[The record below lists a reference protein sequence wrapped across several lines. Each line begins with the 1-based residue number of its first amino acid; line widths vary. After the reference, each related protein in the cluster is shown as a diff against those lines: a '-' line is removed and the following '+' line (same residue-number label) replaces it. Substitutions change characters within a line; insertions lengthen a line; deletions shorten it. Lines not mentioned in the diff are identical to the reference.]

1 MTENSSQKNAAD
13 AGKTENEEISFADLF
28 EMEENSSV
36 SRVGDVIMG
45 TIVGVVDDH
54 VLVDIGDKA
63 ESYIPLSEFH
73 TEGEEVD
80 VNIGDSFEVFV
91 EKRKEEGGLLL
102 SREKAIG
109 IKVWEEIAKI
119 QADDGTIDGKIE
131 NRVKGGMSVDIGVPA
146 FLPYSQI
153 DLRPVKDL
161 DALIGETFPFKIL
174 KFNRKRNNVVIS
186 RRAILEQEREKMR
199 SEMRTN
205 LEEGMVVKGTV
216 TNITDYGL
224 FIDLGGM
231 DGLCHITDLSW
242 GRVSHPSKLYK
253 VSDEIDV
260 KILKY
265 DKDSDRVSLG
275 IKQLRPDP
283 WATVTERY
291 PVGSKTVG
299 KVVSITDYG
308 VFVEIEEGVEGLI
321 HISEMTWSKKPRHP
335 SKLVAVSDEIEVMV
349 LNIETE
355 TKRISLGMKQLQP
368 NPWDLV
374 SENYPV
380 GSIIEGKIKNITDFG
395 IFIGIEEGID
405 GLIHVSDLSW
415 TERIKHP
422 TEKYAK
428 SDTIQ
433 AVVLKIDRE
442 NERFSLGVKQL
453 EPDPWQAALNNY
465 PSGAIV
471 EGKITN
477 VTDFGIFVQL
487 EEGVEGLVHVSEIS
501 KEKINTPVGMYNVDD
516 NLQVMVI
523 NVSSKDRK
531 IGLSI
536 KALDSSSEEGSA
548 EDYKKKQASGPSTLG
563 DLLKAAEAEAAPEAD
578 AADAD
583 AAPESEVEAEVAAEP
598 EADATE
604 AEAAPETDAADADAA
619 PEPEVETEA
628 AEPEADVA
636 EAAAAPEPE
645 AEAEAAAPEA
655 EAADAA
661 VAPEQEVEAEAAEPE
676 ADVADAAIAP
686 EPEAKAEEAADD
698 ETEAETTPE
707 EDTSE
712 TEEDSDKEKE

>member
-1 MTENSSQKNAAD
+1 MTENSTQKNASDTGAK
-13 AGKTENEEISFADLF
+13 GSEEMSFADLF

-36 SRVGDVIMG
+36 SKVGDVIMG
-45 TIVGVVDDH
+45 TVVGIVDDH

-63 ESYIPLSEFH
+63 ESYIPLSEFR
-73 TEGEEVD
+73 TEGEMKD
-80 VNIGDSFEVFV
+80 IKMGDTFEVFV
-91 EKRKEEGGLLL
+91 EKRKEEGGLQL

-119 QADDGTIDGKIE
+119 QADDGTIDGKVE
-131 NRVKGGMSVDIGVPA
+131 SRVKGGMSVDIGVPA

-161 DALIGETFPFKIL
+161 DSLIGQTFPFKIL

-186 RRAILEQEREKMR
+186 RRAILEKERAQMR
-199 SEMRTN
+199 ADMRTS
-205 LEEGMVVKGTV
+205 LEEGMIVKGTV

-242 GRVSHPSKLYK
+242 GRVSHPAKLYK
-253 VSDEIDV
+253 VGDEIDV

-265 DKDSDRVSLG
+265 DQESDRVSLG

-291 PVGSKTVG
+291 PIGSKTVG

-308 VFVEIEEGVEGLI
+308 VFVELEEGVEGLI

-335 SKLVAVSDEIEVMV
+335 SKLVGVGDEVEVMV

-355 TKRISLGMKQLQP
+355 TKRISLGMKQLHP

-428 SDTIQ
+428 GDTIQ

-442 NERFSLGVKQL
+442 NERFSLGIKQL

-501 KEKINTPVGMYNVDD
+501 KEKITTPVGMYNVGD
-516 NLQVMVI
+516 NLQVKVI

-536 KALDSSSEEGSA
+536 KALDEDSSEDHLKE
-548 EDYKKKQASGPSTLG
+548 YKKKPAAGPATIG
-563 DLLKAAEAEAAPEAD
+563 DLLKEEM
-578 AADAD
+578 
-583 AAPESEVEAEVAAEP
+583 ESK
-598 EADATE
+598 
-604 AEAAPETDAADADAA
+604 ETSSKA
-619 PEPEVETEA
+619 
-628 AEPEADVA
+628 
-636 EAAAAPEPE
+636 E
-645 AEAEAAAPEA
+645 AEAEAEEEVAEEA
-655 EAADAA
+655 GD
-661 VAPEQEVEAEAAEPE
+661 AEPE
-676 ADVADAAIAP
+676 TDKD
-686 EPEAKAEEAADD
+686 EE
-698 ETEAETTPE
+698 
-707 EDTSE
+707 
-712 TEEDSDKEKE
+712 

>member
-1 MTENSSQKNAAD
+1 MTENSTQENAAD
-13 AGKTENEEISFADLF
+13 AGKKDSEEMSFADLF

-36 SRVGDVIMG
+36 SKVGDVIKG
-45 TIVGVVDDH
+45 TVVGIVDDH

-63 ESYIPLSEFH
+63 ESYIPLSEFR
-73 TEGEEVD
+73 TEGEEKEIK
-80 VNIGDSFEVFV
+80 IGDAFEVFV
-91 EKRKEEGGLLL
+91 EKRKEEGGLQL

-131 NRVKGGMSVDIGVPA
+131 SRVKGGMSVDIGVPA

-161 DALIGETFPFKIL
+161 DALIGQSFPFKIL

-186 RRAILEQEREKMR
+186 RRAILEKEREKMR
-199 SEMRTN
+199 ADMRTS

-242 GRVSHPSKLYK
+242 GRVSHPAKLYK
-253 VSDEIDV
+253 VGDDIDV

-265 DKDSDRVSLG
+265 DQESDRVSLG

-291 PVGSKTVG
+291 PIGSKTVG

-308 VFVEIEEGVEGLI
+308 VFVELEEGVEGLI

-335 SKLVAVSDEIEVMV
+335 SKLVTVGDEVEIMV

-355 TKRISLGMKQLQP
+355 SKRISLGMKQLHP

-428 SDTIQ
+428 GDTIQ

-442 NERFSLGVKQL
+442 NERFSLGIKQL

-465 PSGAIV
+465 PGGAIV

-501 KEKINTPVGMYNVDD
+501 KEKITTPVGMYNVGDS
-516 NLQVMVI
+516 LKVKVI

-531 IGLSI
+531 IGLSV
-536 KALDSSSEEGSA
+536 KAMDEDSGEDTLK
-548 EDYKKKQASGPSTLG
+548 DYKKKQAAGPATIG
-563 DLLKAAEAEAAPEAD
+563 DLLKEEMESKGTSSKAEAAPE
-578 AADAD
+578 
-583 AAPESEVEAEVAAEP
+583 
-598 EADATE
+598 
-604 AEAAPETDAADADAA
+604 
-619 PEPEVETEA
+619 
-628 AEPEADVA
+628 
-636 EAAAAPEPE
+636 
-645 AEAEAAAPEA
+645 EAEAAAEEA
-655 EAADAA
+655 EAA
-661 VAPEQEVEAEAAEPE
+661 
-676 ADVADAAIAP
+676 
-686 EPEAKAEEAADD
+686 AEEA
-698 ETEAETTPE
+698 ETAAEAVEAAPEEAETAAAAELEPADE
-707 EDTSE
+707 ADAEDAEAE
-712 TEEDSDKEKE
+712 TDKDKD

>member
-1 MTENSSQKNAAD
+1 MTENSTEKNEAEVD
-13 AGKTENEEISFADLF
+13 MEGSEEMSFADLF
-28 EMEENSSV
+28 EMDENSAV
-36 SRVGDVIMG
+36 SKVGDVVMG
-45 TIVGVVDDH
+45 MIVSIVDNH
-54 VLVDIGDKA
+54 AMVDIGDKA
-63 ESYIPLSEFH
+63 ESYIPLSEFL
-73 TEGEEVD
+73 TDGEKDEVN
-80 VNIGDSFEVFV
+80 VGDSYEVFV

-161 DALIGETFPFKIL
+161 DALIGQTFPFKIL

-186 RRAILEQEREKMR
+186 RRAILEKEREKMR
-199 SEMRTN
+199 DTMRTS
-205 LEEGMVVKGTV
+205 LEEGMVVKGAV

-242 GRVSHPSKLYK
+242 GRVSHPAKLYK
-253 VSDEIDV
+253 VGDEIDV

-265 DKDSDRVSLG
+265 DQESDRVSLG
-275 IKQLRPDP
+275 IKQLKPDP
-283 WATVTERY
+283 WATVDERY
-291 PVGSKTVG
+291 PIGSKTVG

-308 VFVEIEEGVEGLI
+308 VFIELEEGVEGLI
-321 HISEMTWSKKPRHP
+321 HISEMTWSRKPRHP
-335 SKLVAVSDEIEVMV
+335 SKIVAVGDEIEVMV

-355 TKRISLGMKQLQP
+355 SKRISLGMKQLHQ

-442 NERFSLGVKQL
+442 NERFSLGIKQL
-453 EPDPWQAALNNY
+453 EPDPWMAALNNY
-465 PSGAIV
+465 PGGAIV
-471 EGKITN
+471 EGSITN

-501 KEKINTPVGMYNVDD
+501 KEKVTTPVGMYNVGDK
-516 NLQVMVI
+516 LKVKVI

-536 KALDSSSEEGSA
+536 KALDEGSSEDSIQ
-548 EDYKKKQASGPSTLG
+548 DYKKKQAAGPSTIG
-563 DLLKAAEAEAAPEAD
+563 DLLKTQMESKEEAAAPEEETAEAAPEEAAADTAAEEAAADTAAPEEAEAEAAPEEEP
-578 AADAD
+578 AAE
-583 AAPESEVEAEVAAEP
+583 AAPEEDAANAATEEEPAAEAAP
-598 EADATE
+598 EEAE
-604 AEAAPETDAADADAA
+604 AEAAPEEDAAEAALEEDAADAGDA
-619 PEPEVETEA
+619 
-628 AEPEADVA
+628 
-636 EAAAAPEPE
+636 
-645 AEAEAAAPEA
+645 
-655 EAADAA
+655 
-661 VAPEQEVEAEAAEPE
+661 
-676 ADVADAAIAP
+676 
-686 EPEAKAEEAADD
+686 D
-698 ETEAETTPE
+698 EK
-707 EDTSE
+707 
-712 TEEDSDKEKE
+712 DKE

>member
-1 MTENSSQKNAAD
+1 MTENSTQENAAD
-13 AGKTENEEISFADLF
+13 AGKKDSEEMSFADLF

-36 SRVGDVIMG
+36 SKVGDVIKG
-45 TIVGVVDDH
+45 TVVGIVDDH

-63 ESYIPLSEFH
+63 ESYIPLSEFR
-73 TEGEEVD
+73 TEGEEKEIK
-80 VNIGDSFEVFV
+80 IGDAFEVFV
-91 EKRKEEGGLLL
+91 EKRKEEGGLQL

-131 NRVKGGMSVDIGVPA
+131 SRVKGGMSVDIGVPA

-161 DALIGETFPFKIL
+161 DALIGQSFPFKIL

-186 RRAILEQEREKMR
+186 RRAILEKEREKMR
-199 SEMRTN
+199 ADMRTS

-242 GRVSHPSKLYK
+242 GRVSHPAKLYK
-253 VSDEIDV
+253 VGDDIDV

-265 DKDSDRVSLG
+265 DQESDRVSLG

-291 PVGSKTVG
+291 PIGSKTVG

-308 VFVEIEEGVEGLI
+308 VFVELEEGVEGLI

-335 SKLVAVSDEIEVMV
+335 SKLVTVGDEVEIMV

-355 TKRISLGMKQLQP
+355 SKRISLGMKQLHP

-428 SDTIQ
+428 GDTIQ

-442 NERFSLGVKQL
+442 NERFSLGIKQL

-465 PSGAIV
+465 PGGAIV

-501 KEKINTPVGMYNVDD
+501 KEKITTPVGMYNVGDS
-516 NLQVMVI
+516 LKVKVI

-531 IGLSI
+531 IGLSV
-536 KALDSSSEEGSA
+536 KAMDEDSGEDTLK
-548 EDYKKKQASGPSTLG
+548 DYKKKQAAGPATIG
-563 DLLKAAEAEAAPEAD
+563 DLLKEEMESKGTSSKAEAAPEEAEAAAEEAEAAAEEVEAAAEEAEAAPE
-578 AADAD
+578 
-583 AAPESEVEAEVAAEP
+583 
-598 EADATE
+598 E
-604 AEAAPETDAADADAA
+604 AEAAPE
-619 PEPEVETEA
+619 
-628 AEPEADVA
+628 
-636 EAAAAPEPE
+636 
-645 AEAEAAAPEA
+645 EAEAAAEAAETAPEEA
-655 EAADAA
+655 ETAA
-661 VAPEQEVEAEAAEPE
+661 EEVEA
-676 ADVADAAIAP
+676 AP
-686 EPEAKAEEAADD
+686 E
-698 ETEAETTPE
+698 EAETAAAAELEPADE
-707 EDTSE
+707 ADAEDAEAE
-712 TEEDSDKEKE
+712 TDKDKD

>member
-1 MTENSSQKNAAD
+1 MTENSTQENAAD
-13 AGKTENEEISFADLF
+13 AGKKDSEEMSFADLF

-36 SRVGDVIMG
+36 SKVGDVIKG
-45 TIVGVVDDH
+45 TVVGIVDDH

-63 ESYIPLSEFH
+63 ESYIPLSEFR
-73 TEGEEVD
+73 TEGEEKEIK
-80 VNIGDSFEVFV
+80 IGDAFEVFV
-91 EKRKEEGGLLL
+91 EKRKEEGGLQL

-131 NRVKGGMSVDIGVPA
+131 SRVKGGMSVDIGVPA

-161 DALIGETFPFKIL
+161 DALIGQSFPFKIL

-186 RRAILEQEREKMR
+186 RRAILEKEREKMR
-199 SEMRTN
+199 ADMRTS

-242 GRVSHPSKLYK
+242 GRVSHPAKLYK
-253 VSDEIDV
+253 VGDDIDV

-265 DKDSDRVSLG
+265 DQESDRVSLG

-291 PVGSKTVG
+291 PIGSKTVG

-308 VFVEIEEGVEGLI
+308 VFVELEEGVEGLI

-335 SKLVAVSDEIEVMV
+335 SKLVTVGDEVEIMV

-355 TKRISLGMKQLQP
+355 SKRISLGMKQLHP

-428 SDTIQ
+428 GDTIQ

-442 NERFSLGVKQL
+442 NERFSLGIKQL

-465 PSGAIV
+465 PGGAIV

-501 KEKINTPVGMYNVDD
+501 KEKITTPVGMYNVGDS
-516 NLQVMVI
+516 LKVKVI

-531 IGLSI
+531 IGLSV
-536 KALDSSSEEGSA
+536 KAMDEDSGEDTLK
-548 EDYKKKQASGPSTLG
+548 DYKKKQAAGPATIG
-563 DLLKAAEAEAAPEAD
+563 DLLKEEMESKGTSSKAEAAPEEAEAAAEEAEAAAGEAEAAPEK
-578 AADAD
+578 
-583 AAPESEVEAEVAAEP
+583 AETAAE
-598 EADATE
+598 AV
-604 AEAAPETDAADADAA
+604 EAAPEEA
-619 PEPEVETEA
+619 ET
-628 AEPEADVA
+628 
-636 EAAAAPEPE
+636 AAAAELEPADE
-645 AEAEAAAPEA
+645 ADAEDAEAE
-655 EAADAA
+655 
-661 VAPEQEVEAEAAEPE
+661 
-676 ADVADAAIAP
+676 
-686 EPEAKAEEAADD
+686 
-698 ETEAETTPE
+698 T
-707 EDTSE
+707 
-712 TEEDSDKEKE
+712 DKDKD